1 MSATDSTSDANSV
14 EDGPIVRHT
23 INYLLKERGGGIP
36 AVEAAMQIDAATSVS
51 AEQAEEIIHEGDGTD
66 ITTEVKSWGEVITDV
81 NTIRE
86 PPQEVIDA
94 FDIEYNTI
102 SSLPGVTPAVE
113 TALENAGYEDL
124 HEIADADPICL
135 VEDLNGALFELHPDP
150 DGIDTIPSL
159 TDPHIEDI
167 ERAGITTW
175 IELARTPSG
184 ELVNYSKTL
193 TKGRVKQ
200 AQEFA
205 KQNTIL
211 LETTFGEEIVK
222 AAQQMQPAVPRIA
235 TKAVDRHQIR
245 IDEYGYAGAI
255 VRSIEDSTDTSGVGA
270 PLATVCDDLSPDDPE
285 AQYVSDLGPNDEDPV
300 PTGLQVLEDTDYDL
314 IPRLETDPRAGDDA
328 LPVDENGEVVPPA
341 VPTAEYL
348 QRPVDELV
356 AKKLARGAVPVRL
369 VGPPGSGKN
378 YLLKY
383 IAYERN
389 WGYRSVDV
397 GKSTMPK
404 DLFGPLTPNED
415 GIVVSRNGPVKQ
427 GLLNGD
433 LVVINEFPAMPN
445 GAKMELHRYLNEGKL
460 LIKSHGE
467 LIEPHPAARLVV
479 TMNPPTPQ
487 NRGSEPMPKA
497 TRERFRSFRVPYPQ
511 SVDNEV
517 DSLDRQYNTPDP
529 IVDEDTLTKIVE
541 FAHRTRK
548 DRNSSWPTLST
559 RSLTVVLEHIED
571 GASPQAALKNVLDLV
586 AERSENPEHAFE
598 PLGELFT

>member
-1 MSATDSTSDANSV
+1 MSATQSNSDDS
-14 EDGPIVRHT
+14 PIDESAVVRHS
-23 INYLLKERGGGIP
+23 IDHLLEKQGGAVP
-36 AVEAAMQIDAATSVS
+36 VVEAAMQIDAATSLS
-51 AEQAEEIIHEGDGTD
+51 AERAEDIIDAQEGTEFEV
-66 ITTEVKSWGEVITDV
+66 EVKSWGKVITEV
-81 NTIRE
+81 STIKE
-86 PPQEVIDA
+86 PPQEVLDA
-94 FDIEYNTI
+94 FDIDHHTI
-102 SSLPGVTPAVE
+102 SALPDVTPAIE
-113 TALENAGYEDL
+113 TALENAGYDDL
-124 HEIADADPICL
+124 HDIAEADPIYL
-135 VEDLNGALFELHPDP
+135 VEELNDELFDLHPDP
-150 DGIDTIPSL
+150 EGIDTIPPL
-159 TDPHIEDI
+159 TDPHIDDLK
-167 ERAGITTW
+167 RAGITTW

-193 TKGRVKQ
+193 TEGRVKQ

-211 LETTFGEEIVK
+211 LETAFGEEIIE

-235 TKAVDRHQIR
+235 SEAVDRHQVR
-245 IDEYGYAGAI
+245 KDEYGHAEAI
-255 VRSIEDSTDTSGVGA
+255 VRSVEDSTDSGGVGA
-270 PLATVCDDLSPDDPE
+270 PLATVRDDLAPDDPE
-285 AQYVSDLGPNDEDPV
+285 AQYVSDLGPNEGDPV

-314 IPRLETDPRAGDDA
+314 IPRLETDSRAGDDA

-356 AKKLARGAVPVRL
+356 GKKLARGAVPVRL

-415 GIVVSRNGPVKQ
+415 GVVVSRNGPVKQ

-511 SVDNEV
+511 NVDAEV
-517 DSLDRQYNTPDP
+517 NSLDQQYNTPDP

-571 GASPQAALKNVLDLV
+571 GASPQAALKNVLDMI
-586 AERSENPEHAFE
+586 AERSERPEDAFE
-598 PLGELFT
+598 PLGELFE